1 MICVSALK
9 GAAFLTTWNVAPLPP
24 THTNTLL
31 TEAKL
36 YFSWVSL
43 RACLLISA
51 LPLFFSALES
61 LFLLTVRES
70 FFDASVIS
78 HGSFLICLSTPQ
90 RLSVCPC
97 PPFSI
102 LCCFWLQFCSPS
114 VVLFFF
120 LFHSFPY
127 HKRRTDAMNS
137 SSLGQLG
144 WFELSGT
151 LLKRTGGRRLLRET
165 NRLD

>member
-61 LFLLTVRES
+61 LFLLTVRKSLFLMLLS
-70 FFDASVIS
+70 FHMDPS
-78 HGSFLICLSTPQ
+78 
-90 RLSVCPC
+90 LSVCQHLSVCLSVLALPS
-97 PPFSI
+97 PFSVVFGFSFAH
-102 LCCFWLQFCSPS
+102 LPSFCSS
-114 VVLFFF
+114 FFF
-120 LFHSFPY
+120 IL
-127 HKRRTDAMNS
+127 
-137 SSLGQLG
+137 SLITKGA
-144 WFELSGT
+144 
-151 LLKRTGGRRLLRET
+151 RMR
-165 NRLD
+165 